1 MIKQKEQQFNAG
13 DQPDVVVSSIYLSVY
28 EFNGVK
34 TAKMTIKG
42 KDLDSQ
48 LDFGK
53 PLLTTKTEA
62 DGSIKDIFY
71 DVRFTEDS
79 NYKLSNKMDEGYYR
93 ITTNSLWVDDRKS
106 SEDKYILRINNVKSA
121 TCYYKKK

>member
-1 MIKQKEQQFNAG
+1 MIKQKEQQYNAG
-13 DQPDVVVSSIYLSVY
+13 EQPDVVVSSIYLSIV

-34 TAKMTIKG
+34 TPKMSIKG
-42 KDLDSQ
+42 KDLDNQ

-53 PLLTTKTEA
+53 PLLSTKTES

-71 DVRFTEDS
+71 EVRFTEDS
-79 NYKLSNKMDEGYYR
+79 NFKLSNKMDEGYYR
-93 ITTNSLWVDDRKS
+93 ITTNSLWVDDRKA
-106 SEDKYILRINNVKSA
+106 SEGKFILRINDVKSA